1 MLSVL
6 RMKDFEDVETVRI
19 TKTKREV
26 IEEKESFLTQK
37 QKKERNRDLFFSLT
51 ELKTT
56 YEAQLN

>member
-1 MLSVL
+1 
-6 RMKDFEDVETVRI
+6 MKNFEDAETVRT

-26 IEEKESFLTQK
+26 IEEKKDSLAQK
-37 QKKERNRDLFFSLT
+37 QKKKQNRDLLSSLT